1 MARFVVIADTRFC
14 SIFVFCFAFD
24 GPGMRMRPMMNSRK
38 KILLVCDK
46 NECTSFGRL
55 ALSIMQALGS
65 DFDVDTLWLKTPKFF
80 GNKSARA
87 KLEIW
92 APSLHV
98 GFFTFRRSF
107 KRILRQEQPDVVF
120 FIRPELGFLVP
131 IAKSACPAAKAV
143 MFVHDTFAETL
154 YPDSLKFKVLN
165 RFFIRD
171 TVKSDYYVYN
181 SRWTRSEAEA
191 HFGTAGTRGTVI
203 GCPIDSN
210 LFSAPTQPIDSA
222 AREAFR
228 EKFNICGYRAMCLNV
243 SLDEPRKNI
252 ETYFEMARLC
262 PDVAFVRVGKV
273 SERLEQI
280 IARDHLTNVFHF
292 PEFKAHELRDFYRHA
307 DLLVYPS
314 FLEGFGMPPIEAL
327 SCGTPSVSA
336 ATSAMKENLDGVVPL
351 VDPPTDAAA
360 YVDILER
367 VLAGENIVDDVKK
380 AELLEYCSNA
390 AFARRIGGA
399 ILESLE

>member
-1 MARFVVIADTRFC
+1 
-14 SIFVFCFAFD
+14 
-24 GPGMRMRPMMNSRK
+24 MMNSRK
-38 KILLVCDK
+38 KVLLVCDK

-55 ALSIMQALGS
+55 ALSIMQALGP

-80 GNKSARA
+80 GDKSACAR
-87 KLEIW
+87 LEIW

-98 GFFTFRRSF
+98 GFFTFRRPF
-107 KRILRQEQPDVVF
+107 KKILKQECPDVVF

-131 IAKSACPAAKAV
+131 IAKSACPKARAV

-181 SRWTRSEAEA
+181 SQWTRHEAEA
-191 HFGTAGTRGTVI
+191 HFGTAGTKGTVI
-203 GCPIDSN
+203 GCPIDSK
-210 LFSAPTQPIDSA
+210 LFSAPTQPIDAA
-222 AREAFR
+222 AREEFR
-228 EKFNICGYRAMCLNV
+228 EKFNIRGFKAMCLNV

-252 ETYFEMARLC
+252 ETYFEMARLR

-280 IARDHLTNVFHF
+280 IDRDHLTNVFHF
-292 PEFKAHELRDFYRHA
+292 PEFHAHELRDFYRHA

-314 FLEGFGMPPIEAL
+314 LLEGFGMPPIEAL
-327 SCGTPSVSA
+327 SCGTPSIAA
-336 ATSAMKENLDGVVPL
+336 ATSAMKENLEGVVPL
-351 VDPPTDAAA
+351 VDPPTNVAA
-360 YVDILER
+360 YVDILDR
-367 VLAGENIVDDVKK
+367 VLAGGDIVNVENK
-380 AELLEYCSNA
+380 AKLLEYCSNE
-390 AFARRIGGA
+390 AFARRVGGA
-399 ILESLE
+399 ILKSLEG

>member
-1 MARFVVIADTRFC
+1 
-14 SIFVFCFAFD
+14 
-24 GPGMRMRPMMNSRK
+24 MNSRK
-38 KILLVCDK
+38 KVLLVCDK

-55 ALSIMQALGS
+55 ALSIVRALGP

-80 GNKSARA
+80 GDKSPRA
-87 KLEIW
+87 NLEIW

-107 KRILRQEQPDVVF
+107 KKILRQERPDVVF

-131 IAKSACPAAKAV
+131 IAKSACPAARAV

-154 YPDSLKFKVLN
+154 YPDSLKFKILN

-181 SRWTRSEAEA
+181 SRWTRAEAEA

-203 GCPIDSN
+203 GCPIDSE
-210 LFSAPTQPIDSA
+210 LFSAPEQAIDSA

-228 EKFNICGYRAMCLNV
+228 EKYGIRGFKAMCLNV

-252 ETYFEMARLC
+252 ETYFEMARLR
-262 PDVAFVRVGKV
+262 PDVAFVRVGKF
-273 SERLEQI
+273 SERLAQI
-280 IARDHLTNVFHF
+280 VNRDKLSNVFHF
-292 PEFKAHELRDFYRHA
+292 PEFKAQELRDFYRHA
-307 DLLVYPS
+307 DLMVYPS
-314 FLEGFGMPPIEAL
+314 LLEGFGMPPIESL

-336 ATSAMKENLDGVVPL
+336 ATSAIKENLEGVVPL
-351 VDPPTDAAA
+351 VDPPTDADA
-360 YVDILER
+360 YVKILER
-367 VLAGENIVDDVKK
+367 VLAGENIVN
-380 AELLEYCSNA
+380 AENKDKLLEYCSNA
-390 AFARRIGGA
+390 AFARRVGA
-399 ILESLE
+399 AIFESLE

>member
-1 MARFVVIADTRFC
+1 
-14 SIFVFCFAFD
+14 
-24 GPGMRMRPMMNSRK
+24 MNARK
-38 KILLVCDK
+38 KVLLVCDK

-55 ALSIMQALGS
+55 ALSIMQALEPE
-65 DFDVDTLWLKTPKFF
+65 FDVDTLWLKTPKFF
-80 GNKSARA
+80 KDRTTRA

-98 GFFTFRRSF
+98 GFFTFRRPF
-107 KRILRQEQPDVVF
+107 KKILRRERPDVVF

-131 IAKSACPAAKAV
+131 VAKSACPAAKNV

-154 YPDSLKFKVLN
+154 YPDSLKFKILN

-181 SRWTRSEAEA
+181 SRWTRGEAER

-203 GCPIDSN
+203 GCPIDSG
-210 LFSAPTQPIDSA
+210 LFSAPEQSIDSA

-228 EKFNICGYRAMCLNV
+228 EKFSIRGFKAMCLNV

-252 ETYFEMARLC
+252 ETYFEMARLR

-273 SERLEQI
+273 SEQLEQI
-280 IARDHLTNVFHF
+280 IARDHLANVFHF

-307 DLLVYPS
+307 DLVVYPS
-314 FLEGFGMPPIEAL
+314 LLEGFGMPPIEAL
-327 SCGTPSVSA
+327 SCGTPSVAA
-336 ATSAMKENLDGVVPL
+336 ATSAMKENLDSVVPL
-351 VDPPTDAAA
+351 VDPPTDADA
-360 YVDILER
+360 YVNILDR
-367 VLAGENIVDDVKK
+367 VLAGEDIVNAENK
-380 AELLEYCSNA
+380 AKLLEYCSNA
-390 AFARRIGGA
+390 AFARRVGGA
-399 ILESLE
+399 ILESLEG

>member
-1 MARFVVIADTRFC
+1 MW
-14 SIFVFCFAFD
+14 
-24 GPGMRMRPMMNSRK
+24 MRPMMSSQK
-38 KILLVCDK
+38 KVLLVCDK

-55 ALSIMQALGS
+55 ALSIMQALGP

-80 GNKSARA
+80 GDKSARA
-87 KLEIW
+87 RLEIW

-98 GFFTFRRSF
+98 GFFTFRRPF
-107 KRILRQEQPDVVF
+107 KKILKQECPDVVF

-131 IAKSACPAAKAV
+131 IAKSACPKARAV

-181 SRWTRSEAEA
+181 SQWTRHEAEA
-191 HFGTAGTRGTVI
+191 HFGTAGTKGTVI
-203 GCPIDSN
+203 GCPIDSK
-210 LFSAPTQPIDSA
+210 LFSAPTQPIDAA

-228 EKFNICGYRAMCLNV
+228 EKFNIRGFKAMCLNV

-252 ETYFEMARLC
+252 ETYFEMARLR

-280 IARDHLTNVFHF
+280 IDRDHLTNVFHF
-292 PEFKAHELRDFYRHA
+292 PEFHAHELRDFYRHA

-314 FLEGFGMPPIEAL
+314 LLEGFGMPPIEAL
-327 SCGTPSVSA
+327 SCGTPSIAA
-336 ATSAMKENLDGVVPL
+336 ATSAMKENLEGVVPL
-351 VDPPTDAAA
+351 VDPPTNVAA
-360 YVDILER
+360 YVDILDR
-367 VLAGENIVDDVKK
+367 VLAGGDIVNVENK
-380 AELLEYCSNA
+380 AKLLEYCSNE
-390 AFARRIGGA
+390 AFARRVGGA
-399 ILESLE
+399 ILKSLEG

>member
-1 MARFVVIADTRFC
+1 
-14 SIFVFCFAFD
+14 
-24 GPGMRMRPMMNSRK
+24 MNSRK
-38 KILLVCDK
+38 KVLLVCDK

-55 ALSIMQALGS
+55 AHSIMHALEPE
-65 DFDVDTLWLKTPKFF
+65 FDCGTIWLKTPKFF
-80 GNKSARA
+80 GNHSERDE
-87 KLEIW
+87 LEIW

-98 GFFTFRRSF
+98 GFFTFRHPF
-107 KRILRQEQPDVVF
+107 KKILRRERPDVVL

-131 IAKSACPAAKAV
+131 VAKSAIPEARCV

-181 SRWTRSEAEA
+181 SRWTRTEAEA

-203 GCPIDSN
+203 GCPIDSS
-210 LFSAPTQPIDSA
+210 LFSAPSQPVDA
-222 AREAFR
+222 ADRAAFR
-228 EKFNICGYRAMCLNV
+228 EKFDIRGFKAMCLNV

-280 IARDHLTNVFHF
+280 IARDHLNNVFHF

-307 DLLVYPS
+307 DLMVYPS
-314 FLEGFGMPPIEAL
+314 LLEGFGMPPIEAL
-327 SCGTPSVSA
+327 SCGTPSVAA
-336 ATSAMKENLDGVVPL
+336 ATSAMKENLEGVVPL
-351 VDPPTDAAA
+351 VDPPTDAGAF
-360 YVDILER
+360 VKILER
-367 VLAGENIVDDVKK
+367 VLAGENIVN
-380 AELLEYCSNA
+380 AENKDKLLEYCSSA
-390 AFARRIGGA
+390 SFARRVGAA

>member
-1 MARFVVIADTRFC
+1 
-14 SIFVFCFAFD
+14 
-24 GPGMRMRPMMNSRK
+24 MNSRK
-38 KILLVCDK
+38 KVLLVCDK

-55 ALSIMQALGS
+55 SLSIMQALGPE
-65 DFDVDTLWLKTPKFF
+65 FDVDTLWLKTPKFF
-80 GNKSARA
+80 GDRSAPAR
-87 KLEIW
+87 LEIW

-98 GFFTFRRSF
+98 GFFSFRRPF
-107 KRILRQEQPDVVF
+107 KEILRRERPDVVF

-131 IAKSACPAAKAV
+131 VAKSAYPAAKGV

-181 SRWTRSEAEA
+181 SRWTRHEAEA

-203 GCPIDSN
+203 GCPIDSE
-210 LFSAPTQPIDSA
+210 LFSAPGQAIDPA
-222 AREAFR
+222 ARKAFR
-228 EKFNICGYRAMCLNV
+228 EKFGIRGFKAMCLNV

-252 ETYFEMARLC
+252 ETYFEMARLR

-273 SERLEQI
+273 SERLERI
-280 IARDHLTNVFHF
+280 IARDSLDNVFHF
-292 PEFKAHELRDFYRHA
+292 PEFKALELRDFYRHA
-307 DLLVYPS
+307 DLVVYPS
-314 FLEGFGMPPIEAL
+314 LLEGFGMPPIEAL
-327 SCGTPSVSA
+327 SCGTPSVAA
-336 ATSAMKENLDGVVPL
+336 ATSAMKENLEGVVPL

-360 YVDILER
+360 YAEILDR
-367 VLAGENIVDDVKK
+367 VLAGENVVDGAKK

>member
-1 MARFVVIADTRFC
+1 
-14 SIFVFCFAFD
+14 
-24 GPGMRMRPMMNSRK
+24 MNARK
-38 KILLVCDK
+38 KVLLVCDK

-55 ALSIMQALGS
+55 ALSIMQALEPE
-65 DFDVDTLWLKTPKFF
+65 FDVDTLWLKTPKFF
-80 GNKSARA
+80 KDRTTRA

-98 GFFTFRRSF
+98 GFFTFRRPF
-107 KRILRQEQPDVVF
+107 KKILRRERPDVVF

-131 IAKSACPAAKAV
+131 VAKSACPAAKNV

-154 YPDSLKFKVLN
+154 YPDSLKFKILN

-181 SRWTRSEAEA
+181 SRWTRGEAER

-203 GCPIDSN
+203 GCPIDSG
-210 LFSAPTQPIDSA
+210 LFSAPEQSIDSA

-228 EKFNICGYRAMCLNV
+228 EKFSIRGFKAMCLNV

-252 ETYFEMARLC
+252 ETYFEMARLR

-280 IARDHLTNVFHF
+280 IARDHLANVFHF

-307 DLLVYPS
+307 DLVVYPS
-314 FLEGFGMPPIEAL
+314 LLEGFGMPPIEAL
-327 SCGTPSVSA
+327 SCGTPSVAA
-336 ATSAMKENLDGVVPL
+336 ATSAMKENLDSVVPL
-351 VDPPTDAAA
+351 VDPPTDAEA
-360 YVDILER
+360 YVNILDR
-367 VLAGENIVDDVKK
+367 VLAGEDIVNAENK
-380 AELLEYCSNA
+380 AKLLEYCSNA
-390 AFARRIGGA
+390 AFARRVGGA
-399 ILESLE
+399 ILESLEG

>member
-1 MARFVVIADTRFC
+1 
-14 SIFVFCFAFD
+14 
-24 GPGMRMRPMMNSRK
+24 MMNSRK
-38 KILLVCDK
+38 KVLLVCDK

-55 ALSIMQALGS
+55 ALSIMQALGP

-80 GNKSARA
+80 GDKSTHAR
-87 KLEIW
+87 LEIW

-98 GFFTFRRSF
+98 GFFTFRRPF
-107 KRILRQEQPDVVF
+107 KKILKQECPDVVF

-131 IAKSACPAAKAV
+131 IAKSACPKARAV

-181 SRWTRSEAEA
+181 YQWTRHEAEA
-191 HFGTAGTRGTVI
+191 HFGTAGTKGTVI
-203 GCPIDSN
+203 GCPIDSK
-210 LFSAPTQPIDSA
+210 LFSAPTQPIDAA

-228 EKFNICGYRAMCLNV
+228 EKFNIRGFKAMCLNV

-252 ETYFEMARLC
+252 ETYFEMARLR

-280 IARDHLTNVFHF
+280 IDRDHLTNVFHF
-292 PEFKAHELRDFYRHA
+292 PEFHAHELRDFYRHA

-314 FLEGFGMPPIEAL
+314 LLEGFGMPPIEAL
-327 SCGTPSVSA
+327 SCGTPSVAA
-336 ATSAMKENLDGVVPL
+336 ATSAMKENLEGVVPL

-360 YVDILER
+360 YVDILDR
-367 VLAGENIVDDVKK
+367 VLAGDNFVNEENK
-380 AELLEYCSNA
+380 AKLLEYCSNE
-390 AFARRIGGA
+390 AFARRVGGA
-399 ILESLE
+399 ILESLEG